1 MLEQIVKDLVV
12 QYNNKVLD
20 LVVLK
25 AWTRIDQDLLVIII
39 FRVKKKDIPLYKNNL

>member
-12 QYNNKVLD
+12 QYNNRALD

-25 AWTRIDQDLLVIII
+25 VWIKIDQDLLVIII
-39 FRVKKKDIPLYKNNL
+39 FRVKKKDIPPYKNNL